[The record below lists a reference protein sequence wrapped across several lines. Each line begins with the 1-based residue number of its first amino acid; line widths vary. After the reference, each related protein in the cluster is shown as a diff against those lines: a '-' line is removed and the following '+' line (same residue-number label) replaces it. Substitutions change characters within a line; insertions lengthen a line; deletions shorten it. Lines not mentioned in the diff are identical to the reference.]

1 MEIKTIT
8 ARIPTEFDRLVN
20 EALSEGWVLVK
31 RDVLQP
37 WNTDEFPRLYYAEM
51 EKRDTKVKEE
61 AEVIERHGCRDCRYY
76 RANIF
81 WTPCPKCLDV
91 AGTHPTEWEAAER

>member
-20 EALSEGWVLVK
+20 EALSEGWTLVK

-51 EKRDTKVKEE
+51 ERV
-61 AEVIERHGCRDCRYY
+61 
-76 RANIF
+76 
-81 WTPCPKCLDV
+81 TP
-91 AGTHPTEWEAAER
+91 